1 MTDTTCGTRLFLIIL
16 LAFVVMRI
24 IYLFYL
30 KNDQLDMKSD
40 DVKLDSPIRHVPML
54 PISNKNHTKTKLAEG
69 NVVNTVQNDT
79 ANIRQKIK
87 KKSSGKTYISIP
99 YTEAENVIQRVNV
112 PWTEFVALPL
122 QPSRNKMH
130 TRQSLLNSLIQC
142 PDTLRNGTTTC
153 SEVEW
158 IHFTAY

>member
-40 DVKLDSPIRHVPML
+40 DGKLDSKIRHVPML
-54 PISNKNHTKTKLAEG
+54 PISNKNHTAVKLRESY
-69 NVVNTVQNDT
+69 VTSTVQNDT
-79 ANIRQKIK
+79 VNVRQKIK
-87 KKSSGKTYISIP
+87 KKSSGKTYISMP
-99 YTEAENVIQRVNV
+99 YTEAENVVQRADV

-142 PDTLRNGTTTC
+142 SDTNRNGTATC
-153 SEVEW
+153 GEV
-158 IHFTAY
+158 